1 MTNISIFIMRLF
13 ISLGATIVLSRLFKP
28 DLHPV
33 AIVGIAA
40 VLVVLAYLKEAAKY
54 GKRK

>member
-1 MTNISIFIMRLF
+1 MTNISILIMRVF
-13 ISLGATIVLSRLFKP
+13 ISLGATILLSRMFKP

-54 GKRK
+54 GKGK